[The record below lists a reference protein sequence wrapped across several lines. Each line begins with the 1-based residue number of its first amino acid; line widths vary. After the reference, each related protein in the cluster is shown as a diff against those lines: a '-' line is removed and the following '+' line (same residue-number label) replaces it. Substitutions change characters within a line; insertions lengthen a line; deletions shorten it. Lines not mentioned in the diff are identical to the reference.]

1 MMFESSVNQIEVK
14 GNSYDLLGAIDRLP
28 ENTEAVVL
36 IENSVTAPTL
46 KFVIYPLIGQIK
58 LGTLTDRIGAT
69 PKGCMTHY
77 IPSIEQFRQY
87 AEKVNQV
94 RLRLFLDDEEV

>member
-1 MMFESSVNQIEVK
+1 MIKIEVK
-14 GNSYDLLGAIDRLP
+14 GNSYDLMGAIDRLP

-36 IENSVTAPTL
+36 IENSVMSPTL

-58 LGTLTDRIGAT
+58 PGILTDRIGAI
-69 PKGCMTHY
+69 PKGCELHY

-87 AEKVNQV
+87 AKKVNQV